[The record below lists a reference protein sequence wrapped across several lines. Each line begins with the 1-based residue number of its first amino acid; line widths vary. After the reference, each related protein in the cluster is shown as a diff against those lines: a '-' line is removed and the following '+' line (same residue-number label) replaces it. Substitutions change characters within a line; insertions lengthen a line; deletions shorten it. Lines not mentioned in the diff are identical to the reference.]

1 LHHDLPS
8 QPVSW
13 LVSGV
18 LCVKEGI
25 IKEDVSEAPRV
36 RFWGLGRVSLIKL
49 MAAIGV
55 IEVIVGIAAGTMSG

>member
-1 LHHDLPS
+1 
-8 QPVSW
+8 
-13 LVSGV
+13 V